1 MKEKSCFFDET
12 VVDCQLFDTSAVLSV
27 DKTGYTAVKQI
38 YLCRAQG
45 GERHGFTM
53 EKTKKILNRIFI
65 DGLSGMALGLFSTL
79 IIGTIIAQIGTLI
92 GGPIGGYLK
101 AISNVAKTLTG
112 AGIGVGVACKFKEGP
127 LVTVSAAVAGMI
139 GAFPA
144 APETITLGAPGEPLG
159 AFVAAYVAIE
169 IGRLVAGKTKVDILV
184 TPLLSICA
192 GAAVGLIVGP
202 YITDFMKW
210 LGGLVNV
217 NVEQSPIFGGIIV
230 SVLMG
235 MILTLPI
242 SSAAIGISMGLT
254 GLAAGAATIGCCCQM
269 VGFAV
274 ASYRENKVGGLIA
287 QGVGTSMLQIP
298 NIVRKPIIWLPAILS
313 SAILGPVASA
323 VLHMVSTPVGSGMG
337 SAGFVGQIAA
347 FGAMTEAGMST
358 WMALLQI
365 IIMHFVLPALLTLGI
380 SEFMRKKGWIKD
392 GDMSLDV

>member
-1 MKEKSCFFDET
+1 
-12 VVDCQLFDTSAVLSV
+12 
-27 DKTGYTAVKQI
+27 
-38 YLCRAQG
+38 
-45 GERHGFTM
+45 M

-92 GGPIGGYLK
+92 GGPVGSYLK

-144 APETITLGAPGEPLG
+144 APEAITLGAPGEPLG

-169 IGRLVAGKTKVDILV
+169 VGHLVAGKTKVDILV
-184 TPLLSICA
+184 TPLISICA
-192 GAAVGLIVGP
+192 GAAIGLFVGP

-274 ASYRENKVGGLIA
+274 ASYRENKVGGL
-287 QGVGTSMLQIP
+287 QI
-298 NIVRKPIIWLPAILS
+298 S
-313 SAILGPVASA
+313 CA
-323 VLHMVSTPVGSGMG
+323 VQSY
-337 SAGFVGQIAA
+337 GFR
-347 FGAMTEAGMST
+347 
-358 WMALLQI
+358 LLYQVP
-365 IIMHFVLPALLTLGI
+365 F
-380 SEFMRKKGWIKD
+380 
-392 GDMSLDV
+392 

>member
-1 MKEKSCFFDET
+1 
-12 VVDCQLFDTSAVLSV
+12 
-27 DKTGYTAVKQI
+27 
-38 YLCRAQG
+38 
-45 GERHGFTM
+45 M

-92 GGPIGGYLK
+92 GGPVGSYLK

-144 APETITLGAPGEPLG
+144 APEAITLGAPGEPLG

-169 IGRLVAGKTKVDILV
+169 VGHLVAGKTKVDILV
-184 TPLLSICA
+184 TPLISICA
-192 GAAVGLIVGP
+192 GAAIGLFVGP

-269 VGFAV
+269 IGFAV
-274 ASYRENKVGGLIA
+274 TSFKDNGVGGLFA
-287 QGVGTSMLQIP
+287 QGIGTSMLQIP
-298 NIVRKPIIWLPAILS
+298 NIMKRPLIWLPPTLA
-313 SAILGPVASA
+313 SAILGPIAIIGPF
-323 VLHMVSTPVGSGMG
+323 HMTNNATGSGMG
-337 SAGFVGQIAA
+337 TSGLVGQI
-347 FGAMTEAGMST
+347 MTYQTMVATESPVLVILKIVLFHFLLPGLLSYVIYRGMRN
-358 WMALLQI
+358 M
-365 IIMHFVLPALLTLGI
+365 GY
-380 SEFMRKKGWIKD
+380 IKD
-392 GDMSLDV
+392 GQMKLNV